1 MERVR
6 KSYSRE
12 FKLKAVELSNSSGS
26 VLRVANELGISYETL
41 KRWKK
46 DYNSGEF
53 TSEVSKRTP
62 EQEEIIRLRK
72 ALRDAIEERDILKKV
87 VGIFSEKKDR

>member
-1 MERVR
+1 MERSR

-46 DYNSGEF
+46 DYNAGKF
-53 TSEVSKRTP
+53 TSEGSNRTP

-72 ALRDAIEERDILKKV
+72 ALRDAIEERDILKKA